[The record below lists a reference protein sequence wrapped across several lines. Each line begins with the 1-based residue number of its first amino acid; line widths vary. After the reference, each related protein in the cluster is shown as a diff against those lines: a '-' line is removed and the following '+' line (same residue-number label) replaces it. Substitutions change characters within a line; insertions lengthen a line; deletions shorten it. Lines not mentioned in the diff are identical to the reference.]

1 MSLKLLIVDD
11 SALMR
16 KHLTQLFQAEG
27 DFEIRQARNG
37 REAIDE
43 NIEFQPDVITLDI
56 NMPEL
61 DGLSAL
67 AHIMASR
74 PVPVVMVSSLTE
86 KGALATFEAMAL
98 GAVDY
103 VAKPDGTIS
112 LSLEKISAELVEK
125 VRSATRAR
133 PHRKTPDTPRKPRE
147 ATAPSASKRE
157 RPVAPP
163 KNNVAAEPP
172 DGMVLI
178 GVSTGGPSTLET
190 ILQDLP
196 EDFPFPVVVAQHMPK
211 FFTEPFAKRLDQVCA
226 MHVVEVNHPTELQR
240 GTIYIARGGADV
252 GFTVRGDSL
261 YVQSRPESLE
271 YRWHPSVELLGLSA
285 LQHCEAKQLIAVML
299 TGMGCDGAE
308 SFTAIHRQGGR
319 TIAEAEES
327 AIVFGMPKELIEH
340 GGANVVLPAGRIAAQ
355 LIAWAGAGAH

>member
-16 KHLTQLFQAEG
+16 KHLTQLFLAEG

-37 REAIDE
+37 REAIDL
-43 NIEFQPDVITLDI
+43 NLEFQPDVITLDI

-67 AHIMASR
+67 AHIMATR

-112 LSLEKISAELVEK
+112 LSIEKISAELIDR
-125 VRSATRAR
+125 VRDAARSRPRRA
-133 PHRKTPDTPRKPRE
+133 KQEPRKPASEPE
-147 ATAPSASKRE
+147 APRRRKAE
-157 RPVAPP
+157 RATP
-163 KNNVAAEPP
+163 KPRVIVAAEPP

-178 GVSTGGPSTLET
+178 GVSTGGPSTLEI
-190 ILQDLP
+190 ILRELP

-211 FFTEPFAKRLDQVCA
+211 FFTEPFAKRLDQACA
-226 MHVVEVNHPTELQR
+226 MHVMEINHPTELQR
-240 GTIYIARGGADV
+240 GTIYIARGGADA
-252 GFTVRGDSL
+252 GFTVRGDRL
-261 YVQSRPESLE
+261 YVQPRPESLE

-285 LQHCEAKQLIAVML
+285 LQHCEARQLIAVML

-319 TIAEAEES
+319 TIAESEDS

-340 GGANVVLPAGRIAAQ
+340 GGASVVLPADRIAAQ
-355 LIAWAGAGAH
+355 LMAWAETGCC